1 MLLAAGAAAFAQAPL
16 EKVRVERYDID
27 VSFQP
32 EKGFL
37 HARAAV
43 GLRASQYLEAIEFE
57 LNPYLKILEITDPQG
72 RKLDFVRSGRLGS
85 AKLLVRL
92 AEPCGAEQGLTLT
105 FVYEGALPAKPLDYI
120 SKDGILL
127 RDESRWYPAVDLA
140 AFTENEFHI
149 GVPSRWRAV
158 TSGGPVS
165 SVGAGLSATYNWKTL
180 HPVSSRSIV
189 ALADQPQV
197 CVPEPLKRS
206 GYSEILRGSA
216 CLIGPSQDAAKNAAA
231 FAHQLLDWYA
241 KALGPYEQQELLIV
255 QGFPGQ
261 HGAIGYSAPGFLVVS
276 EDVLKFF
283 GYPGYAPEFL
293 PHEIAHQ
300 WFPIEVTIARQEDG
314 WLAESLAEY
323 LAWRYLAE
331 KDPEAAR
338 RMVAR
343 AMRDALA
350 PEHLPPLSLGLKL
363 FALENG
369 DVTHATLYD
378 RGMLVWRTLETV
390 IDRERVDRAL
400 QEYYKRYAGRSASIA
415 DFRKICEEISGR
427 DLGWFFDYFIRDTE
441 IPEIEL
447 RRTAASAPNEHA
459 GEIVLRNVPPE
470 FQVRVEMRLE
480 TTAGPVLHSVA
491 TRGEVTPFTVAT
503 QGAVTRVTLDPDKR
517 ILRWTETARRYRSQ
531 RVLLA
536 RANDL
541 VQTGQAAQAAQL
553 YEQALALDAENFSAN
568 EQLIRFA
575 LGRMYDRQKL
585 AARAWQEFS
594 RALELASLDPME
606 TDFYRAWSRVY
617 RARIEQ
623 RRGRPAA
630 ARTEAEAG
638 LALKSPALE
647 TQVLPDDGSD
657 RVTTAAA
664 ELRVLAKPVRR

>member
-105 FVYEGALPAKPLDYI
+105 FVYEGTLPAKPLDYI

-127 RDESRWYPAVDLA
+127 RDESRWYPAVDLSGFA
-140 AFTENEFHI
+140 EHKITIKLPDNWTAL
-149 GVPSRWRAV
+149 VPGF
-158 TSGGPVS
+158 GGTQ
-165 SVGAGLSATYNWKTL
+165 ALSKPRVFGFETL
-180 HPVSSRSIV
+180 HRVSSRALTAVPLKGMSVIPGCLDDCKNV
-189 ALADQPQV
+189 ATVLVRTPNLMHVTGLALAAKGAL
-197 CVPEPLKRS
+197 LKFDELV
-206 GYSEILRGSA
+206 GTTPNNVIEIVEGF
-216 CLIGPSQDAAKNAAA
+216 PSQR
-231 FAHQLLDWYA
+231 
-241 KALGPYEQQELLIV
+241 
-255 QGFPGQ
+255 
-261 HGAIGYSAPGFLVVS
+261 GAIGYSAPGFLVVS
-276 EDVLKFF
+276 EDFVKFF

-323 LAWRYLAE
+323 LAWRYLAD

-369 DVTHATLYD
+369 DATHATLYD

-400 QEYYKRYAGRSASIA
+400 KEYYKRYAGRSASIA

-427 DLGWFFDYFIRDTE
+427 DLGWFFNYFLRDTE

-447 RRTAASAPNEHA
+447 RRTATSAPNEYA
-459 GEIVLRNVPPE
+459 GEIILRNVPPE

-503 QGAVTRVTLDPDKR
+503 QGGVTRVTLDPDKR
-517 ILRWTETARRYRSQ
+517 ILRWTETARRNRSQ
-531 RVLLA
+531 RALLA

-541 VQTGQAAQAAQL
+541 AQAGQAARAAQL
-553 YEQALALDAENFSAN
+553 YEQALALDPENFSAN

-630 ARTEAEAG
+630 ARSEAEAG

-647 TQVLPDDGSD
+647 TQVLLDDGSD
-657 RVTTAAA
+657 RATTAAA
-664 ELRVLAKPVRR
+664 ELRALAKPVRR